1 MHELSV
7 AGAVLGTVERHAAGR
22 PVTVVH
28 LRLGRLRQVVPES
41 LRFYWEIV
49 ALDTI
54 CDGAR
59 LELEDVA
66 AELACLEC
74 ERRWA
79 PELLAFRCARC
90 GSTDVEVRA
99 GDELEVEYIEVEQ
112 QEAECIAP
120 G

>member
-1 MHELSV
+1 MSV
-7 AGAVLGTVERHAAGR
+7 AGAVLETVERHAAGR
-22 PVTVVH
+22 PVTVVR
-28 LRLGRLRQVVPES
+28 LRVGHLRQVVPES

-49 ALDTI
+49 ARETL
-54 CDGAR
+54 CEGAR

-66 AELACLEC
+66 VVLACPEC
-74 ERRWA
+74 DRRWA
-79 PELLAFRCARC
+79 PELPAFRCSRC

-99 GDELEVEYIEVEQ
+99 GDELLVEYIEVEQ